1 MTRTA
6 TGKKLLLISAGL
18 SLALSLSACQTTGM
32 TPSARGDIDGIMG
45 SAASQAEAEGRT
57 AESLALLESLYKRNA
72 ADPQVAVRYARAL
85 RVAGQPERAAL
96 ILAPFASNG
105 KTPDFDARLEYA
117 QTQAGLGDYLAAETA
132 ARGAV
137 LLQPES
143 GQAYHILGIALDAQ
157 GQHKQAEVAFRKALD
172 NWEGDSSTVL
182 NNLGLNLASQ
192 GFIDE
197 ALETLR
203 KAQAQAPQRIEIER
217 NIRIVSALQYSPPKE
232 GMRLVPKPPR
242 KPLSGPAAQSGGAS
256 VSKKGTETAEK
267 KPAAPMAPRLSDA
280 PAVTAAPAVAVTSV
294 TVDDKAAEPEAV
306 KPETETPAA
315 GNEPAS
321 PARKKLSVND

>member
-18 SLALSLSACQTTGM
+18 SLALALSACQTTGM
-32 TPSARGDIDGIMG
+32 TPSARGDFDSIMG
-45 SAASQAEAEGRT
+45 DAATQAEARGRT

-72 ADPQVAVRYARAL
+72 ADPRVAVRYAHAL
-85 RVAGQPERAAL
+85 RTAGQPERAAL
-96 ILAPFASNG
+96 ILAPFSSDTRA
-105 KTPDFDARLEYA
+105 PDFDAKLEYA
-117 QTQAGLGDYLAAETA
+117 ETQAGLGDYLAAETA

-137 LLQPES
+137 LLKPES
-143 GQAYHILGIALDAQ
+143 GEAYHILGIALDAQ
-157 GQHKQAEVAFRKALD
+157 GQHKQAEVAFRKALE
-172 NWEGDSSTVL
+172 NWQGDSSTVM

-203 KAQAQAPQRIEIER
+203 KAQAMAPQRIEIER

-242 KPLSGPAAQSGGAS
+242 KPLSGPAAQGGGDS
-256 VSKKGTETAEK
+256 DSKKTETAEK

-294 TVDDKAAEPEAV
+294 TVDDKAAEPESEA
-306 KPETETPAA
+306 PAA
-315 GNEPAS
+315 GNEPAA
-321 PARKKLSVND
+321 PAAKKKPSVND